1 MREHIL
7 FKEYEPKEIKLSD
20 EEFNILKKDF
30 SNRINVIQIGQGN
43 YLVTAQQYVGNIV
56 LPKHVFIIT
65 PKIENLNFFRM
76 LFSSYNLIPEFK
88 HKELEYA
95 KEQEIF
101 ELIVTKFLE
110 NIQMLT
116 KRGFS
121 KIYVEEEGN
130 LYFPKGRFLV
140 EENLRQNPGLNNK
153 IFCRYSEF
161 TSDTI
166 ENRILKYTLYHLSRI
181 KLSSNILQKR
191 VRQTIH
197 FFDQVSFVVV
207 YAKSF
212 PKITYTRLTEHYR
225 PIIILCQLII
235 ENSTLNLQK
244 TGEIRYSSFLIDMNR
259 LFEFSS
265 RLFK

>member
-130 LYFPKGRFLV
+130 LYFPKGRF
-140 EENLRQNPGLNNK
+140 
-153 IFCRYSEF
+153 S
-161 TSDTI
+161 
-166 ENRILKYTLYHLSRI
+166 
-181 KLSSNILQKR
+181 
-191 VRQTIH
+191 
-197 FFDQVSFVVV
+197 
-207 YAKSF
+207 
-212 PKITYTRLTEHYR
+212 
-225 PIIILCQLII
+225 
-235 ENSTLNLQK
+235 
-244 TGEIRYSSFLIDMNR
+244 
-259 LFEFSS
+259 
-265 RLFK
+265 